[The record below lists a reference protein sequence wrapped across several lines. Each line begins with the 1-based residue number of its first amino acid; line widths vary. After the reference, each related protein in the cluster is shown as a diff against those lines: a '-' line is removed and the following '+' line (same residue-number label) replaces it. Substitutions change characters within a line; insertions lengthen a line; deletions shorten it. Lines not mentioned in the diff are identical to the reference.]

1 MPDDVGALVALG
13 KPVTLA
19 NGEVRRLKFTNRIV
33 ARLEKEHGGIDGY
46 VRSLRGATLDKLAY
60 TFSLLFGVSPDAAMD
75 LIDAKQTMK
84 YITAITDS
92 LVEFYDIQTEACSAC
107 SEQLPPEAKFCPN
120 CGVKVPEQGEVQ
132 SQEMG
137 GPFPGEGS
145 STSPSLS
152 SESTRSASGTG

>member
-33 ARLEKEHGGIDGY
+33 AKLEKEHAGIDGY
-46 VRSLRGATLDKLAY
+46 VRSLRGAALEKLAY

-75 LIDAKQTMK
+75 LIDGRQMME
-84 YITAITDS
+84 YITAITES
-92 LVEFYDIQTEACSAC
+92 LVEFYGIETEACAAC
-107 SEQLPPEAKFCPN
+107 GERLPAEANFCSN
-120 CGVKVPEQGEVQ
+120 CGTKVPEQGEVQ
-132 SQEMG
+132 SQETG
-137 GPFPGEGS
+137 SPSPGKDS